1 MISAGT
7 VIDMVIGKHEKP
19 LSQHGEGHKWRSEA
33 EQEITQLVSSELSSS
48 PFHNEE
54 SEH

>member
-1 MISAGT
+1 MINAGT
-7 VIDMVIGKHEKP
+7 VIDMVIGKHE
-19 LSQHGEGHKWRSEA
+19 LQFSHGEGHKWRSEG

-48 PFHNEE
+48 HFHNEE